1 MSSSVWTPTPIPS
14 PQGGGEERAASAC
27 RLQTFP
33 GAAAAF
39 AEAAEQVLASGA
51 VAQIDSADI
60 ERALTAAMKLYAAK
74 AEAEAAPPPPVSA
87 DRLTPTEA
95 VVVISETMRAV
106 NLNLF
111 DLSMWYRRG
120 ERL

>member
-1 MSSSVWTPTPIPS
+1 MSSTVEPRQRFSIS
-14 PQGGGEERAASAC
+14 
-27 RLQTFP
+27 
-33 GAAAAF
+33 AAALV
-39 AEAAEQVLASGA
+39 EAAEQVLACGAASQIESG
-51 VAQIDSADI
+51 DI
-60 ERALTAAMKLYAAK
+60 ERVLTAAMKLYAAR
-74 AEAEAAPPPPVSA
+74 AEAEGVATPPPPVSA

-120 ERL
+120 ERP